1 MTFAETAKFVGGQW
15 QVLPAEAREA
25 YQHQANVRKEKYHA
39 KIAEYKKSPEY
50 DAYQKYLKEFKTK
63 HTASRKGSLNSCLLV
78 FRNPRVTDAED
89 KLFRSETQTS
99 TSTRSS
105 THEYG
110 DQSSNC
116 IVSSAELNSFAI
128 GHDRAEP
135 SYRSESTSPATH
147 SLTVLNS
154 PRIADPSSPV
164 SASPW
169 SATLHQEG
177 PFFPFGNAPE
187 FSQVSVRPVQSLGL
201 DSSALQRLAQI
212 PSPTQQPT
220 EFRPPSSLAALVR
233 AAELARIAHEA
244 LDKTNSL

>member
-1 MTFAETAKFVGGQW
+1 LTFAETAKFVSGRW
-15 QVLPAEAREA
+15 RVLPTEARET
-25 YQHQANVRKEKYHA
+25 YQHQANVRKEKYYA

-50 DAYQKYLKEFKTK
+50 DAYQKYLKEFKTQ
-63 HTASRKGSLNSCLLV
+63 HTASRKGSLNSCLLL
-78 FRNPRVTDAED
+78 FRNPRVTDAGD

-110 DQSSNC
+110 DQSSNS

-128 GHDRAEP
+128 GSNRAEL
-135 SYRSESTSPATH
+135 SYRPESTSPATH
-147 SLTVLNS
+147 SLTELKS

-169 SATLHQEG
+169 SATLHQER
-177 PFFPFGNAPE
+177 P

-201 DSSALQRLAQI
+201 DSSALERLAQVS
-212 PSPTQQPT
+212 SPTQQPT

-244 LDKTNSL
+244 LNKTNSL